1 MIAFGLEGSA
11 AVWTGRARVEKS
23 VNLLLQHASLDGVQE
38 LFGLPEC
45 QAQMLDALGVLLQGD
60 EVGDGFF
67 LAIII
72 TNNKLQFDAHGE
84 CSSGFEWWG
93 NDAGHSTGVRRL
105 SPASPCSPW
114 PSLDALALT
123 ESVGHP
129 VDAYLCWVMS
139 SQYS

>member
-67 LAIII
+67 MAIVAAHDE
-72 TNNKLQFDAHGE
+72 LGFDARARARAGL
-84 CSSGFEWWG
+84 SGDWMT
-93 NDAGHSTGVRRL
+93 TGVL
-105 SPASPCSPW
+105 QAS
-114 PSLDALALT
+114 
-123 ESVGHP
+123 
-129 VDAYLCWVMS
+129 
-139 SQYS
+139 